1 MKLVT
6 FGCSFIEGDCI
17 SPISDSTY
25 KNKHNIG
32 GVINSNYK
40 FSNYINYGNN
50 GASNER
56 IILQIL
62 EYINS
67 KNFDLDDF
75 LVIGLSSLTRS
86 LKYLNNSNTALTIPT
101 WDYKTHIK
109 DTNHGLNEFDGVEE
123 WMNSVLD
130 FEENNR
136 NHLVRYLTNCLSI
149 KSLIKNHKKV
159 LVFQSLD
166 SPNLIYQMADENMNW
181 SEILMNIN
189 YGDLLEQKESDL
201 FFNKNFICNVIT
213 SDLLQ
218 TQKWI
223 SFEDKSYN
231 DYIAQDTK
239 MRCRDGFHPSEYGAR
254 KYFEDVLKKYIDRI
268 I

>member
-6 FGCSFIEGDCI
+6 FGCSFIEGDGI
-17 SPISDSTY
+17 SSADDFTY

-32 GVINSNYK
+32 GVINSNYN
-40 FSNYINYGNN
+40 FSDYINYGNN

-56 IILQIL
+56 IVLQIL

-75 LVIGLSSLTRS
+75 LVIGLSALTRN
-86 LKYLNNSNTALTIPT
+86 LKYLNISNTALTIPT

-109 DTNHGLNEFDGVEE
+109 DTNHGLDEFDGVEQ
-123 WMNSVLD
+123 WMTSVLN

-149 KSLIKNHKKV
+149 KSLIKNHKKF

-166 SPNLIYQMADENMNW
+166 SPNLLYNSADENINW
-181 SEILMNIN
+181 SEIVMNIN
-189 YGDLLEQKESDL
+189 YSSFLEQKESNL
-201 FFNKNFICNVIT
+201 FFNKNFISQIIT
-213 SDLLQ
+213 SDLIP

-223 SFEDKSYN
+223 SFEDMTYN
-231 DYIAQDTK
+231 DYLIQDTK
-239 MRCRDGFHPSEYGAR
+239 MRCRDGFHPSEYGAK
-254 KYFEDVLKKYIDRI
+254 KYFEDILKKYIDKLL
-268 I
+268 